1 MVRNVSYSAARQH
14 LAALLDEV
22 TEQRESVVITRRN
35 GAPVALIAADE
46 LASLEETA
54 HLLRSPAN
62 AQRLLAALERAL
74 EGATPPM
81 TAEDLRRESGLGVA
95 G

>member
-1 MVRNVSYSAARQH
+1 MVRSVSYSAARQQ

-74 EGATPPM
+74 EGTTPPM
-81 TAEDLRRESGLGVA
+81 TTEALRRESGLVA
-95 G
+95 EG

>member
-1 MVRNVSYSAARQH
+1 MVRSVSYSAARQH

-54 HLLRSPAN
+54 HLLRSPVN

-74 EGATPPM
+74 EANTSPM
-81 TAEDLRRESGLGVA
+81 TTEELRRESGLAVEG
-95 G
+95 

>member
-74 EGATPPM
+74 EGTTPPL
-81 TAEDLRRESGLGVA
+81 TTEELRRESGLA
-95 G
+95 AEE

>member
-1 MVRNVSYSAARQH
+1 MIRSVSYSAARQH

-74 EGATPPM
+74 EGTTPPM
-81 TAEDLRRESGLGVA
+81 TTEELRRESGLVA
-95 G
+95 EG

>member
-1 MVRNVSYSAARQH
+1 MVRRVSYSAARQQ

-46 LASLEETA
+46 LTSLEETA
-54 HLLRSPAN
+54 HLLRSPVN

-74 EGATPPM
+74 EGTTPPM
-81 TAEDLRRESGLGVA
+81 TTEELRREIGVVVE